1 MNLTSVLQQGAKEKS
16 NCMEGKKYSYI
27 IYRGIFTPK
36 KVREGVCEVKGVRYN
51 ISSDCDVYTIK
62 DVDTN
67 KCYSVGQ
74 FNIKLKEI

>member
-1 MNLTSVLQQGAKEKS
+1 MNLTSVLQQGAKEETNS
-16 NCMEGKKYSYI
+16 MEGKKLRYI

-36 KVREGVCEVKGVRYN
+36 KVREGVCEVKGVRYD
-51 ISSDCDVYTIK
+51 ISRDCDVYTIK

-74 FNIKLKEI
+74 FNIELKEI